1 MTPRHPIAPMI
12 RVTALV
18 FLGVGVAMMIAA
30 VFADPLGLGGG
41 GEGFG
46 WKQLILAIFGL
57 VILLIG
63 LAWLLRP
70 PTVSG
75 YRSNDRFED

>member
-1 MTPRHPIAPMI
+1 VTPRHPIAPVI

-18 FLGVGVAMMIAA
+18 FLGVGALIMIAA

-46 WKQLILAIFGL
+46 WKQLILAIIGL

-70 PTVSG
+70 PATSG
-75 YRSNDRFED
+75 YQGNDQLED

>member
-1 MTPRHPIAPMI
+1 MTPRHPIAPVI

-18 FLGVGVAMMIAA
+18 FMGIGVIVMIAA
-30 VFADPLGLGGG
+30 VFADPLGLGGA

-57 VILLIG
+57 VLLLIG

-70 PTVSG
+70 PSSSS
-75 YRSNDRFED
+75 YRGPETSED

>member
-1 MTPRHPIAPMI
+1 MVLLA
-12 RVTALV
+12 
-18 FLGVGVAMMIAA
+18 VGAIVMIAA

-46 WKQLILAIFGL
+46 WKQMIMAIFGL
-57 VILLIG
+57 VMLLLG

-70 PTVSG
+70 PTSSG
-75 YRSNDRFED
+75 YRGTDQFEE